1 MFFLD
6 RVYGSLN
13 EETAFPGN
21 EETPQLQLDE
31 GALKVF
37 I

>member
-1 MFFLD
+1 M
-6 RVYGSLN
+6 VN